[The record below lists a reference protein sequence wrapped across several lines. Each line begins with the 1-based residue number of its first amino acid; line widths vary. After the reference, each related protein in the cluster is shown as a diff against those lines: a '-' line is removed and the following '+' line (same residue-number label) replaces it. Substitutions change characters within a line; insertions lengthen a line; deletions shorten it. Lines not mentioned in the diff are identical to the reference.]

1 MKVMWAH
8 CSWSIVHL
16 AAVVKVVKLLPEVV
30 EDLSVASHVCRQD
43 QNDHVASHLGQHR
56 EHLTRIFRHNLWH
69 LIANICLSSVHLT
82 EADCTIF
89 ICWWS
94 TVDVTVNFTS
104 IYIQE
109 LLPLSAL
116 LKVWFPPSQLI
127 PNSQLDPPSQL
138 APILP
143 NIFHKQVS
151 TECFQFC
158 IEYFPPLFHPKQKL
172 FIKKFKIRY

>member
-1 MKVMWAH
+1 MTSNS
-8 CSWSIVHL
+8 CSVR
-16 AAVVKVVKLLPEVV
+16 PEKF
-30 EDLSVASHVCRQD
+30 HP
-43 QNDHVASHLGQHR
+43 
-56 EHLTRIFRHNLWH
+56 
-69 LIANICLSSVHLT
+69 
-82 EADCTIF
+82 
-89 ICWWS
+89 
-94 TVDVTVNFTS
+94 
-104 IYIQE
+104 YIQE

-172 FIKKFKIRY
+172 FIKKFKIRYQLGEHSKLILKPKLQSYKTVILLRFCRDMVGNPQSQPKITKNYIKKIT